1 MVKKSIKMIFFEFAK
16 RNLARHKFRSVLA
29 VIGIVI
35 GVMAITALGI
45 LGNSVRLAASEQLYM
60 IGNEVVVFPY
70 GEEAVSE
77 DNFKLIEKTA
87 DVAIPINSMVDKV
100 VLNGESE
107 LVMIYGMRSEDVS
120 KLLEKEDGQFL
131 KHGSLNCLVGSRL
144 ADNYELRVGER
155 ATIKSQKPRIVGI
168 LKERG
173 MGFDINPD
181 NAIIVSDKMFSSLY
195 NSSGYNLV
203 VVKVGKIEEVEEV
216 RKDIED
222 RLNKKEKV
230 VMVMEL
236 KQIVE
241 GIKEFFNIL
250 SMFLI
255 GIGSISLVVAGV
267 SILNVMMMST
277 VERTKEI
284 GVMRAIGTSKS
295 GILRMFLFES
305 LILGTIGGVIGAIF
319 GFGVGF
325 LVDVLILKEASY
337 LFAPSSI
344 FYVFVGIAF
353 GIGTS
358 VLSGLYPAWRA
369 SRLKP
374 IEALRYE

>member
-1 MVKKSIKMIFFEFAK
+1 MIFFEFAK
-16 RNLARHKFRSVLA
+16 RNLARHKFRSILA
-29 VIGIVI
+29 IIGIVI

-70 GEEAVSE
+70 GEEAISE

-87 DVAIPINSMVDKV
+87 DVAIPINSMMDKA

-107 LVMIYGMRSEDVS
+107 LVMIYGMRSEDIP

-144 ADNYELRVGER
+144 ADIYELRVGER
-155 ATIKSQKPRIVGI
+155 AAIKSQKPRIVGI
-168 LKERG
+168 LEERG
-173 MGFDINPD
+173 IGFDINPD

-203 VVKVGKIEEVEEV
+203 VVKVDKIEDVEEV
-216 RKDIED
+216 RKEIED
-222 RLNKKEKV
+222 RLNKKEEV

-305 LILGTIGGVIGAIF
+305 LILGIIGGVIGAIF

-325 LVDVLILKEASY
+325 LVDVLVLKEASY

-358 VLSGLYPAWRA
+358 VISGLYPAWRA

-374 IEALRYE
+374 IEALRHE

>member
-1 MVKKSIKMIFFEFAK
+1 MKMIFFEFAK

-87 DVAIPINSMVDKV
+87 DVAIPINSMMDKA

-107 LVMIYGMRSEDVS
+107 LVMIYGMRSEDIP

-144 ADNYELRVGER
+144 ADIYELRVGER
-155 ATIKSQKPRIVGI
+155 AAIKSQKPRIVGI

-173 MGFDINPD
+173 IGFDINPD

-203 VVKVGKIEEVEEV
+203 VVKVDNIEEVEEV
-216 RKDIED
+216 RKEIED
-222 RLNKKEKV
+222 RLNKKEEV

-236 KQIVE
+236 KQTVE

-305 LILGTIGGVIGAIF
+305 LILGVIGGVIGAIF

-325 LVDVLILKEASY
+325 LVDVLVLKEASY

-358 VLSGLYPAWRA
+358 VISGLYPAWRA
-369 SRLKP
+369 SKLKP

>member
-1 MVKKSIKMIFFEFAK
+1 VVKKRKKMIFFEFAK
-16 RNLARHKFRSVLA
+16 RNLARHKFRSILA

-35 GVMAITALGI
+35 GVLAITALGI
-45 LGNSVRLAASEQLYM
+45 LGNSVRLSASEQLYL

-70 GEEAVSE
+70 GEEAISE
-77 DNFKLIEKTA
+77 DNFKLIEKTG
-87 DVAIPINSMVDKV
+87 DVAIPINSMTDKA

-107 LVMIYGMRSEDVS
+107 LVMIYGMRSEDIP

-144 ADNYELRVGER
+144 AGNYELRVGER
-155 ATIKSQKPRIVGI
+155 AAIKSQKPRIVGI

-173 MGFDINPD
+173 IGFDISPD
-181 NAIIVSDKMFSSLY
+181 NAIIVSDKMFSLLY

-203 VVKVGKIEEVEEV
+203 VVKVDKIEDVEEV
-216 RKDIED
+216 RKEIED
-222 RLNKKEKV
+222 RLNKKEEV

-241 GIKEFFNIL
+241 GIKGFFNIL

-305 LILGTIGGVIGAIF
+305 LILGVIGGVIGAIF

-344 FYVFVGIAF
+344 LYVFVGIAF
-353 GIGTS
+353 GVGTS
-358 VLSGLYPAWRA
+358 VISGLYPAWRA